1 MPWEP
6 DGTFQRVYS
15 WEADANN
22 GLLIDA
28 TRMDTDTDDIVN
40 GLAQLRQQAQ
50 SGSMQWGGAAVG
62 TASAPSITVA
72 PAPTAL
78 AAGNRYLFLPGAANT
93 GPATLQVN
101 TLAAVPLRNRGPLV
115 GGELQP
121 GVAVSVVYDGANFQ
135 IEGGGQPHHR
145 AKPRGRPHRRWCRR
159 AIDAR

>member
-50 SGSMQWGGAAVG
+50 SGSMLWGGAAVG

-78 AAGNRYLFLPGAANT
+78 AAGNRYLFLPGTAASVLTCNVA
-93 GPATLQVN
+93 GPV
-101 TLAAVPLRNRGPLV
+101 LAAPGRN
-115 GGELQP
+115 
-121 GVAVSVVYDGANFQ
+121 
-135 IEGGGQPHHR
+135 I
-145 AKPRGRPHRRWCRR
+145 
-159 AIDAR
+159 

>member
-6 DGTFQRVYS
+6 NGTFERVYS

-40 GLAQLRQQAQ
+40 GLAQLRQQVQ
-50 SGSMQWGGAAVG
+50 SGSMQWGGTAVG
-62 TASAPSITVA
+62 TANAPGITVS

-78 AAGNRYLFLPGAANT
+78 AAGSRYIFLPGAANT

-101 TLAAVPLRNRGPLV
+101 TLAAVPGRNR
-115 GGELQP
+115 
-121 GVAVSVVYDGANFQ
+121 
-135 IEGGGQPHHR
+135 
-145 AKPRGRPHRRWCRR
+145 
-159 AIDAR
+159 